1 MYIVSIMADALKN
14 VISQSTECPVCLSTF
29 TDPKILSCSHTFC
42 KTCLDNLR
50 GNYQIRCP
58 VCRAL
63 TEVPNQDVSKLPA
76 NLALKNLIEDMK
88 CHPQIC
94 TSCKSDDKSS
104 AAVYCQDCGKYL
116 CTTCLNTHSQ
126 WGDFIDH
133 EVIAMSEISSG
144 KVTVR
149 RYRKCR
155 KHPKEDEECFCS
167 NCRRFT
173 CFRCVVMA
181 HTGEGH
187 QVMEAAA
194 YENIHRESIE
204 DIKSKVDEKQ
214 VCFQKYLDFIDEQMK
229 LVGSTKKG
237 CIADINNA
245 YDDAVRQMT
254 ERRDILIGEV
264 TEKTEGVEKELEEM
278 KTSAQK
284 YINQLTTVADM
295 VTNRTKIPFDM
306 DTLAAHDTL
315 CEEIREAFDQEDPDY
330 EKPRKS
336 SKKGKSVGFE
346 RHVRKD
352 ELELGKIVNMV
363 AKDVA
368 LPTKDSMNAMVSTPD
383 GRMAVGGRTGG
394 INIFSS
400 DGEFQ
405 QTVLKDVKIYDVAF
419 LSDGRCIVIDYA
431 NDITLYTPEY
441 VKLNVMFESLGK
453 DEGGIPNLTVGGD
466 DLIYVSYRKAQKI
479 LVFSAEGGQAVRE
492 IPCNGYEPRQI
503 TSYDDSLLIVTGNT
517 LRLIDNEGVVQHT
530 LTKPGSYIY
539 AAVSQGNLILV
550 ATVKHEEGLVSIDE
564 YTNELTPIRNL
575 VNEYKIEKPERKWY
589 YLQQYRSGE
598 IAFCTPDRLYIFY

>member
-1 MYIVSIMADALKN
+1 MADTLKN
-14 VISQSTECPVCLSTF
+14 VISHSTECPVCLSTF

-42 KTCLDNLR
+42 KPCLDNLLECQSK
-50 GNYQIRCP
+50 YQIRCP
-58 VCRAL
+58 VCRAVTL
-63 TEVPNQDVSKLPA
+63 VPNQDVSKLQV

-94 TSCKSDDKSS
+94 TSCKSDDKPS
-104 AAVYCQDCGKYL
+104 ADVYCQDCGKYL

-144 KVTVR
+144 KVAIR

-167 NCRRFT
+167 SCRRFT
-173 CFRCVVMA
+173 CFKCVVMEHKDEA
-181 HTGEGH
+181 KH

-194 YENIHRESIE
+194 YERRHRESIE
-204 DIKSKVDEKQ
+204 EIKSKVDEKQ
-214 VCFQKYLDFIDEQMK
+214 ACFQKYLDFIDEQMK
-229 LVGSTKKG
+229 LVGSTKKE
-237 CIADINNA
+237 CIDDINNA
-245 YDDAVRQMT
+245 YDDAVRQLA
-254 ERRDILIGEV
+254 ERRNILLGEAK
-264 TEKTEGVEKELEEM
+264 EKTEEVEKNLEGM

-284 YINQLTTVADM
+284 YINQLTTIADM
-295 VTNRTKIPFDM
+295 VTNKTKIPFDM

-352 ELELGKIVNMV
+352 ERDLGKIVNVV
-363 AKDVA
+363 AKDVE
-368 LPTKDSMNAMVSTPD
+368 LPTKNSMNTMVSTPD
-383 GRMAVGGRTGG
+383 GRMAVGCVTGG

-400 DGEFQ
+400 DGELQ
-405 QTVLKDVKIYDVAF
+405 QTILKDVAILAVGF
-419 LSDGRCIVIDYA
+419 LSDGRCIVI
-431 NDITLYTPEY
+431 NSVHEFTLYTPEY
-441 VKLNVMFESLGK
+441 VKLNVMFESMGI
-453 DEGGIPNLTVGGD
+453 DEGGFPNLIVGCD
-466 DLIYVSYRKAQKI
+466 DLIYVSYRKAHKI
-479 LVFSAEGGQAVRE
+479 LVFSAAGGQAVRE
-492 IPCNGYEPRQI
+492 IPCTGYTPGQI
-503 TSYDDSLLIVTGNT
+503 ASYDDTLLVKTGDT
-517 LRLIDNEGVVQHT
+517 LRLIDKEGVVQHT
-530 LTKPGSYIY
+530 LTKPGSSTS

-564 YTNELTPIRNL
+564 YTNELTPIQNL
-575 VNEYKIEKPERKWY
+575 VNDYKIAKPGRDWY
-589 YLQQYRSGE
+589 YIQQNRSGD
-598 IAFCTPDRLYIFY
+598 IAFCTPDRLYIFQL

>member
-1 MYIVSIMADALKN
+1 MADTLKN

-42 KTCLDNLR
+42 KPCLDNLLECH

-58 VCRAL
+58 VCRAV
-63 TEVPNQDVSKLPA
+63 TQVPNQDVSKLQV
-76 NLALKNLIEDMK
+76 NLALRNLIEDMK

-94 TSCKSDDKSS
+94 TSCKSDDTPS

-144 KVTVR
+144 KVTIR

-173 CFRCVVMA
+173 CFKCVVMEHKDEA
-181 HTGEGH
+181 KH
-187 QVMEAAA
+187 QVTEAAA
-194 YENIHRESIE
+194 YENRHRESIE
-204 DIKSKVDEKQ
+204 DIKSKVDEKET
-214 VCFQKYLDFIDEQMK
+214 CFKKYLNFIDEQRK
-229 LVGSTKKG
+229 LVANAKKG
-237 CIADINNA
+237 CIDDINKA

-254 ERRDILIGEV
+254 ERRDTLLGEV
-264 TEKTEGVEKELEEM
+264 TEMTERVEKELEEM

-315 CEEIREAFDQEDPDY
+315 CEEIREAFDQDDPDY
-330 EKPRKS
+330 EKPRNS
-336 SKKGKSVGFE
+336 SKKGKRVSFE
-346 RHVRKD
+346 RNVRKD
-352 ELELGKIVNMV
+352 ELDLGKIVQAVEKN
-363 AKDVA
+363 VA
-368 LPTKDSMNAMVSTPD
+368 LPTKNSMNSMISTPD
-383 GRMAVGGRTGG
+383 DRMAVGCCTGG

-405 QTVLKDVKIYDVAF
+405 QTVLKYVAIHAVGF
-419 LSDGRCIVIDYA
+419 LSDGRCIVINNA

-441 VKLNVMFESLGK
+441 VKLNVMFQSMGI
-453 DEGGIPNLTVGGD
+453 DEGGFHNLTVGCD
-466 DLIYVSYRKAQKI
+466 DLIYVSYMKAQKI
-479 LVFSAEGGQAVRE
+479 LVFSAAGGQAVRE
-492 IPCNGYEPRQI
+492 IPCNGYTPNQI
-503 TSYDDSLLIVTGNT
+503 TSYDDSLLVNNDTANT
-517 LRLIDNEGVVQHT
+517 LRLIDKEGAVQHT
-530 LTKPGSYIY
+530 LTKPGSFIS

-564 YTNELTPIRNL
+564 YTNEFTPIQNI
-575 VNEYKIEKPERKWY
+575 VNDYKIEKHSRGWY

-598 IAFCTPDRLYIFY
+598 IAFCTPDRLYIFH

>member
-1 MYIVSIMADALKN
+1 MADTLKN

-42 KTCLDNLR
+42 KTCLDNLLECH
-50 GNYQIRCP
+50 GNHQIRCP
-58 VCRAL
+58 VCRAV
-63 TEVPNQDVSKLPA
+63 TQVPDHDVSKLQV

-88 CHPQIC
+88 YHPQIC
-94 TSCKSDDKSS
+94 MSCKYDDKSS

-116 CTTCLNTHSQ
+116 CTTCLNAHSQ

-144 KVTVR
+144 KVTIR

-155 KHPKEDEECFCS
+155 KHQREDEECFCS

-181 HTGEGH
+181 HTGGEH

-204 DIKSKVDEKQ
+204 DIKSKVDEKETY
-214 VCFQKYLDFIDEQMK
+214 FKKYLNFIDEQRK
-229 LVGSTKKG
+229 LVANAKKG
-237 CIADINNA
+237 CIDDINKA

-254 ERRDILIGEV
+254 ERRDTLLGEV
-264 TEKTEGVEKELEEM
+264 TEMTERVEKELEEM

-284 YINQLTTVADM
+284 YINQLTTIADM
-295 VTNRTKIPFDM
+295 VTNRTNIPFDM

-315 CEEIREAFDQEDPDY
+315 CDEIQEAFDQEDPDY

-346 RHVRKD
+346 RNVRKD
-352 ELELGKIVNMV
+352 ELDFGKIVNVV

-368 LPTKDSMNAMVSTPD
+368 LPTKDSMNVMVSTPD
-383 GRMAVGGRTGG
+383 GRMAVGCVKGG
-394 INIFSS
+394 INIFFP
-400 DGEFQ
+400 DAKFQ
-405 QTVLKDVKIYDVAF
+405 QTVLKDVKIYGVGF
-419 LSDGRCIVIDYA
+419 LSDGRWIVIDYED
-431 NDITLYTPEY
+431 DITLYTPEY
-441 VKLNVMFESLGK
+441 VKLNVMFESLGV
-453 DEGGIPNLTVGGD
+453 DEGGISNLTVGGD
-466 DLIYVSYRKAQKI
+466 DLIYVSYRKAPKI
-479 LVFSAEGGQAVRE
+479 LVFSAAGGQAVRE
-492 IPCNGYEPRQI
+492 IPCTGYTPEQI
-503 TSYDDSLLIVTGNT
+503 TSYHGFLLVNIVDT

-530 LTKPGSYIY
+530 LTKPGSSIY

-550 ATVKHEEGLVSIDE
+550 ATVKHDEGLVSIDE
-564 YTNELTPIRNL
+564 YNNKLTHIRNL
-575 VNEYKIEKPERKWY
+575 VNEYKIEKPHKRNWY
-589 YLQQYRSGE
+589 YLQQYRSGD
-598 IAFCTPDRLYIFY
+598 IAFCTPDRLYIFH